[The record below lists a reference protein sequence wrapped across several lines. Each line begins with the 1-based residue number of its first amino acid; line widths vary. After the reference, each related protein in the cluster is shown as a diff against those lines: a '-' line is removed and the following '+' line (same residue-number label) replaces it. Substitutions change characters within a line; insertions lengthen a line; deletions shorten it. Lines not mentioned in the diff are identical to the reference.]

1 MRFENVRDGLNVAFQ
16 DMQNI
21 DKELKKLTTH
31 MTSDDEVCLRINEIV
46 ASVEIDVERRWT
58 IVVGI
63 SPPLSKYWDDN
74 QSIKDPTDVEW
85 TNKNDVDW
93 KEILDCRMN

>member
-21 DKELKKLTTH
+21 GKELKKLTTH
-31 MTSDDEVCLRINEIV
+31 MTSDEVCFRINEIV

-58 IVVGI
+58 IVAGI
-63 SPPLSKYWDDN
+63 SPALSKYWDDN
-74 QSIKDPTDVEW
+74 QSIKDPIDAEW

-93 KEILDCRMN
+93 KEILDRRMN